1 MHKFF
6 PLEDEPPS
14 FNGIFVDNFIFEH
27 YTKIRM
33 LHIECFKE
41 TGMEISIELREL
53 QPFLNER
60 GQLKNWP
67 AKKKRKVLA
76 LWYLAGQME
85 MGKVYSEAEINTLLD
100 EWTVFHDPA
109 TLRRE
114 LFNHFLLNRTADG
127 RQYWRAEEIPSLEA
141 FLTKYL

>member
-1 MHKFF
+1 
-6 PLEDEPPS
+6 
-14 FNGIFVDNFIFEH
+14 
-27 YTKIRM
+27 
-33 LHIECFKE
+33 
-41 TGMEISIELREL
+41 MEISIELREL

-85 MGKVYSEAEINTLLD
+85 MGKVYSEAEIHTLLD

>member
-1 MHKFF
+1 
-6 PLEDEPPS
+6 
-14 FNGIFVDNFIFEH
+14 
-27 YTKIRM
+27 
-33 LHIECFKE
+33 
-41 TGMEISIELREL
+41 MEISIELREL

-100 EWTVFHDPA
+100 ELKESTQKYEDDPA

>member
-1 MHKFF
+1 
-6 PLEDEPPS
+6 
-14 FNGIFVDNFIFEH
+14 
-27 YTKIRM
+27 
-33 LHIECFKE
+33 
-41 TGMEISIELREL
+41 MEISIELREL

-76 LWYLAGQME
+76 LWYLAGQL
-85 MGKVYSEAEINTLLD
+85 EAEINTLLD

>member
-1 MHKFF
+1 
-6 PLEDEPPS
+6 
-14 FNGIFVDNFIFEH
+14 
-27 YTKIRM
+27 
-33 LHIECFKE
+33 
-41 TGMEISIELREL
+41 MEISIELREL

-114 LFNHFLLNRTADG
+114 LFNHFLLNRTAVLAGGGDSFAG
-127 RQYWRAEEIPSLEA
+127 GISDKISVTFPKRGMRNEEVV
-141 FLTKYL
+141 